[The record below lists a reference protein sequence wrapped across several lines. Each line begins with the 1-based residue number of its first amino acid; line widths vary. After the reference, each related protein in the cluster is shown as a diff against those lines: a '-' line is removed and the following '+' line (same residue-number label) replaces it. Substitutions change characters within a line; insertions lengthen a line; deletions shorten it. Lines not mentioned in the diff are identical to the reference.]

1 MTDRPRTD
9 QHPENVLS
17 DCYCWVSMLMPSQDL
32 LANAHDLLHR
42 TLSEYS
48 SSLPFLERIR
58 HILAFPTNTA
68 IWAVQTAEEMA
79 SHRLTEVKIVGF
91 RDPLL
96 HPPLRT
102 LPHNVV
108 LEVDQHA
115 LWKEKR
121 KYDLIHSREIGY
133 MNNWPEF
140 RGNVQHCL
148 AAAGELRI
156 EIVGMIPLGDNGSLP
171 KNSALLKLSRMLWE
185 PPRTSTESIGDP
197 DTIIRDLENIG
208 MLVSTVCKKL
218 HINHQHS
225 DDEKKRVIGDWF
237 TITMN
242 AFIKARVSDAR
253 ESLALDDELVE
264 KARKETDDPTIRA
277 YCN

>member
-1 MTDRPRTD
+1 MTDRHEID
-9 QHPENVLS
+9 QYPKNVPP
-17 DCYCWVSMLMPSQDL
+17 DCYCWVSMLMPLQDR

-58 HILAFPTNTA
+58 HILAFSTNSA
-68 IWAVQTAEEMA
+68 IWAVQTAKEMA

-121 KYDLIHSREIGY
+121 KYDVIHSREIGY

-156 EIVGMIPLGDNGSLP
+156 EIVGMIPLSDDGSLH
-171 KNSALLKLSRMLWE
+171 KDSALLKLSRMLWE
-185 PPRTSTESIGDP
+185 PPRTSKEPIVDP
-197 DTIIRDLENIG
+197 FTITQDLEKIG
-208 MLVSTVCKKL
+208 MIVSTVHRKL
-218 HINHQHS
+218 PINKYS
-225 DDEKKRVIGDWF
+225 DDEKEKIIGDWF
-237 TITMN
+237 AITMN
-242 AFIKARVSDAR
+242 EFIKARVALAGER
-253 ESLALDDELVE
+253 LALDDELVE
-264 KARKETDDPTIRA
+264 KARKETEDTTIHA